1 MAIEVFDQD
10 MMGANRYDAV
20 IVGAVHRHRARI
32 ITKDLNANTI
42 THFLDTGLGTI
53 KRIIADLEEE
63 FPNAEIQ
70 TRKVAIVSAIGSDMK
85 ISGMLSR
92 TVRALADARVDVL
105 AIHQSMR
112 QVDIQ
117 FVIDEKDYD
126 AAIRSLHAGLIEQDQ
141 GMPVEIAA

>member
-1 MAIEVFDQD
+1 VFDQD
-10 MMGANRYDAV
+10 MMGANRYDSI
-20 IVGAVHRHRARI
+20 IVKAIHQHRARI

-42 THFLDTGLGTI
+42 THFLEAGLGKV

-63 FPNAEIQ
+63 FPNAEFQ
-70 TRKVAIVSAIGSDMK
+70 ARKVAIVSAIGSDMK

-92 TVRALADARVDVL
+92 TVRALADAGVDVL

-117 FVIDEKDYD
+117 FVIDESDYE
-126 AAIRSLHAGLIEQDQ
+126 AAIRSLHAGLIEADQ
-141 GMPVEIAA
+141 RAPVEIAA